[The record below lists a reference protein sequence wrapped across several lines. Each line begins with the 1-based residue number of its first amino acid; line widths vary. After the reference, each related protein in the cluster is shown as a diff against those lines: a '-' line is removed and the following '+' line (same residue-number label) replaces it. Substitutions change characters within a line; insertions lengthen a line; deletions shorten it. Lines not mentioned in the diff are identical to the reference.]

1 VLLAPYVAPSTRA
14 PLVGEGRRVRR
25 NMNPTRYFMD
35 SLARRA
41 QTAGY
46 VVGLIS
52 LLSLAGYLVF
62 GWLGVVWVIGVSG
75 FGLAVVG
82 KLPVAVL
89 LRLHRARALHPYQ
102 APRLHRV
109 TAELARRAGLR
120 TTPALLALPGGPP
133 QAFAA
138 LTAEG
143 PVVGVT
149 PALVSL
155 LDEDELAG
163 VLAHEI
169 SHIAAGDT
177 RLMAIARVLQSV
189 STRLAWVGWLWL
201 LLAVLTLG
209 VATPSVWPATV
220 LIAVPVWGRLLELAL
235 SRTREFGADL
245 EASRL
250 TGDPLALASAL
261 SKLEAYQ
268 RRRLGVFAPAL
279 RMPEHWSSH
288 PATPQR
294 IARLEG
300 LAGRRASGVANAQH
314 DLPDVLV
321 RFHRPMRVPR
331 VRQWHYAVDDGA

>member
-1 VLLAPYVAPSTRA
+1 
-14 PLVGEGRRVRR
+14 
-25 NMNPTRYFMD
+25 MD

-46 VVGLIS
+46 VLGLVL
-52 LLSLAGYLVF
+52 LLSVAGYLF
-62 GWLGVVWVIGVSG
+62 LGWLGVAWVIGASA
-75 FGLAVVG
+75 FGLALVG
-82 KLPVAVL
+82 KLPFAVL
-89 LRLHRARALHPYQ
+89 ARLHRARPLHPYE
-102 APRLHRV
+102 APRLRAV
-109 TAELARRAGLR
+109 TAELARRAGL
-120 TTPALLALPGGPP
+120 PKAPVLLALPGGPP

-169 SHIAAGDT
+169 SHVAAGDT
-177 RLMAIARVLQSV
+177 RLMAAARVLQSV

-201 LLAVLTLG
+201 ALAVLTLG
-209 VATPSVWPATV
+209 VATPSVWPAVV
-220 LIAVPVWGRLLELAL
+220 LIAVPVWGRMLELAL

-245 EASRL
+245 EAARL
-250 TGDPLALASAL
+250 TGNPLALANAL

-279 RMPEHWSSH
+279 RIPEHWSSH

-294 IARLEG
+294 IARLEA
-300 LAGRRASGVANAQH
+300 LAGRRTSRIAHVQD
-314 DLPDVLV
+314 DLPHVFV
-321 RFHRPMRVPR
+321 RLHHPVRLPR
-331 VRQWHYAVDDGA
+331 LRQWHHAVDDWA